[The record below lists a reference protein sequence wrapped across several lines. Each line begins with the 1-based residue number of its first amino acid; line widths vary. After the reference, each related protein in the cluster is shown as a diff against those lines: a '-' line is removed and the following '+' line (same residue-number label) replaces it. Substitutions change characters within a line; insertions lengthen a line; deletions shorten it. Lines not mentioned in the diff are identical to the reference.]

1 MRARSDISRCD
12 RCGRPGRAQHAALI
26 IPPQGRQCRPRG
38 VWASMSAIRAARR
51 TGRTLVSPLTT
62 AYHRRG
68 LHRHGAALAVRAI
81 DGVARGAAPR
91 PSLRRARSDLLRDGP
106 SDPREV
112 LPDQDP
118 RPLLHPL
125 RRWGQQV
132 PAASQWPL
140 GSIPGSQGYMIVWAQ
155 THPRAIIHLCYT
167 IAITLSKI

>member
-1 MRARSDISRCD
+1 MPARPRVGFDVGDSSSEEEGENPNEPPDD
-12 RCGRPGRAQHAALI
+12 G
-26 IPPQGRQCRPRG
+26 IPPQGSTAPRCGAGGARGRRRGPRG
-38 VWASMSAIRAARR
+38 DSHTVAAKGTKRKTR
-51 TGRTLVSPLTT
+51 DKTGTW
-62 AYHRRG
+62 G
-68 LHRHGAALAVRAI
+68 LG
-81 DGVARGAAPR
+81 
-91 PSLRRARSDLLRDGP
+91 
-106 SDPREV
+106 DPREV

-155 THPRAIIHLCYT
+155 THPGAIIHLCYT

>member
-1 MRARSDISRCD
+1 MRYT
-12 RCGRPGRAQHAALI
+12 GGRAGPGPARGAYYTASGSAMPAQRRVGFDVGDSSSEEDGENPNEPPDDG
-26 IPPQGRQCRPRG
+26 IPPQG
-38 VWASMSAIRAARR
+38 S
-51 TGRTLVSPLTT
+51 T
-62 AYHRRG
+62 APRRG
-68 LHRHGAALAVRAI
+68 AG
-81 DGVARGAAPR
+81 GARGRRRGPWGGSQTVAAKG
-91 PSLRRARSDLLRDGP
+91 SKP

-155 THPRAIIHLCYT
+155 THPGAIIHLCYT